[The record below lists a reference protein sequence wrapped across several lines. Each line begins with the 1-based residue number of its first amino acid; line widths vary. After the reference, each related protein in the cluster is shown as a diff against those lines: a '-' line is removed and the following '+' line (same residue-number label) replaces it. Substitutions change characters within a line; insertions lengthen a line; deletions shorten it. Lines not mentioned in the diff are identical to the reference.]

1 MIHPN
6 YYYNKNMIQN
16 ELKKYISQAFLDLYK
31 AEISTDSIAIEKTSD
46 DYEGDYTF
54 VVFPY
59 LKTTRKSPEQTA
71 QQIGEYLIQ
80 QGAPIQSFE
89 VLKGFLNLVVKA
101 ELWIQ
106 FLQNEA
112 QLPEFGSN
120 HSGNQQKVLVEYS
133 SPNTNKPLHLGHIRN
148 NLLGYSIIQILKA
161 NGFEVKSCN
170 LINDRGIHI
179 CKSML
184 AWLEQG
190 NGETPES
197 SGIKGDHLVGKY
209 YVVFEKQ
216 NKLEKEQL
224 IASGM
229 SEEEAGKSTPSMK
242 RAQDLLRK
250 WEAGDEETIQI
261 WKTMNGWVYDGF
273 GETYSKLGV
282 NFDQFYYESNT
293 YLLGKEL
300 VQEGLDKGVFF
311 KKADG
316 SVWVD
321 LTDDGL
327 DQKLL
332 LRGDGTSVY
341 ITQDL
346 GTAELK
352 FGDFAYN
359 RSVYVV
365 GNEQDYHF
373 KVLKLILKKLNKP
386 YAEGIY
392 HLSYGMVELPDG
404 KMKSR
409 EGKVVDAD
417 DLIQEMVRTA
427 GETTE
432 ALGKTEGL
440 TEEAKADLFHLIG
453 MGALKYFLLKV
464 DPRKKMLFNPAES
477 IDFQGNTGPFIQY
490 THARIRSVLRNG
502 AGLETSFEASSIAV
516 SKAEKNLIKNLYQY
530 PLVVAEAAREMSPGV
545 VCNYLFDLA
554 KSYNQFYHDHSI
566 LKEEDP
572 AQRAFRLVLCD
583 SVGRVI
589 RHGGS
594 LLGIGMPEKM

>member
-1 MIHPN
+1 
-6 YYYNKNMIQN
+6 
-16 ELKKYISQAFLDLYK
+16 
-31 AEISTDSIAIEKTSD
+31 
-46 DYEGDYTF
+46 
-54 VVFPY
+54 
-59 LKTTRKSPEQTA
+59 
-71 QQIGEYLIQ
+71 
-80 QGAPIQSFE
+80 
-89 VLKGFLNLVVKA
+89 
-101 ELWIQ
+101 
-106 FLQNEA
+106 
-112 QLPEFGSN
+112 
-120 HSGNQQKVLVEYS
+120 
-133 SPNTNKPLHLGHIRN
+133 
-148 NLLGYSIIQILKA
+148 
-161 NGFEVKSCN
+161 
-170 LINDRGIHI
+170 
-179 CKSML
+179 
-184 AWLEQG
+184 
-190 NGETPES
+190 
-197 SGIKGDHLVGKY
+197 
-209 YVVFEKQ
+209 
-216 NKLEKEQL
+216 
-224 IASGM
+224 
-229 SEEEAGKSTPSMK
+229 MK

-273 GETYSKLGV
+273 GQTYTKLGV

-373 KVLKLILKKLNKP
+373 KVLQLILKKLNKP

-392 HLSYGMVELPDG
+392 HMSYGMVELPDG

-417 DLIQEMVRTA
+417 DLIQEMVQTA

-453 MGALKYFLLKV
+453 MGA
-464 DPRKKMLFNPAES
+464 
-477 IDFQGNTGPFIQY
+477 
-490 THARIRSVLRNG
+490 
-502 AGLETSFEASSIAV
+502 
-516 SKAEKNLIKNLYQY
+516 
-530 PLVVAEAAREMSPGV
+530 
-545 VCNYLFDLA
+545 
-554 KSYNQFYHDHSI
+554 
-566 LKEEDP
+566 
-572 AQRAFRLVLCD
+572 
-583 SVGRVI
+583 
-589 RHGGS
+589 
-594 LLGIGMPEKM
+594 